1 MLNSVLKLTNQGA
14 VGRIVPIEQGSGY
27 GPNTTLR
34 LYESDTKL
42 FAHGENIGKLATLE
56 IISSGKDFN
65 NDPTLLPQVN
75 PPVVMTLRNFLL
87 LELS

>member
-1 MLNSVLKLTNQGA
+1 MVVLIQFRVELTNQGA
-14 VGRIVPIEQGSGY
+14 VGRIVPTEEGNGY

-65 NDPTLLPQVN
+65 MVQLYF
-75 PPVVMTLRNFLL
+75 LRSILQL
-87 LELS
+87 